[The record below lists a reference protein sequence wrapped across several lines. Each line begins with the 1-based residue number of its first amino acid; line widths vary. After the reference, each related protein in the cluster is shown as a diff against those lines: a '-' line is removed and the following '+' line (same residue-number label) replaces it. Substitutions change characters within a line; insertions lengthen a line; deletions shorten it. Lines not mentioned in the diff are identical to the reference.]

1 MDAENSGQ
9 LARSDFSKLFFFENS
24 KGLLFVGV
32 EGVAPLDSGTEG
44 VEPRED
50 VGEESLEQVLVSKD
64 ASDDVSL
71 VAALVGRDWSR
82 WRIEGF
88 ATWTGCSGRSQPA
101 AGTSATFLMMLFS
114 IKSALDDRSQPLASK
129 CYQTASGAALA

>member
-9 LARSDFSKLFFFENS
+9 LARSDFSKLFFFESS
-24 KGLLFVGV
+24 KGLLLVGV

-44 VEPRED
+44 VDPRED

-71 VAALVGRDWSR
+71 VATLVGRDSR

-88 ATWTGCSGRSQPA
+88 ATWTGCSGRSQLV
-101 AGTSATFLMMLFS
+101 AGTSATFFMMLFS

-129 CYQTASGAALA
+129 CFHTASGAALA